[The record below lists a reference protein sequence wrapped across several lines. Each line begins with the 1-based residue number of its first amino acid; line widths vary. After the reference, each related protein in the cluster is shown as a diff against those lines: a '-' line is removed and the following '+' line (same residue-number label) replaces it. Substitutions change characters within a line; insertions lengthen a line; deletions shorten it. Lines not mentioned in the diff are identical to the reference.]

1 MKTDILTDQKPTAAK
16 NAGLF
21 KKLKKNPCC
30 GITDDCKLSSITGEF
45 FY

>member
-21 KKLKKNPCC
+21 KKRRKKLKKNPCC
-30 GITDDCKLSSITGEF
+30 GITDDCN
-45 FY
+45 